1 MDTILRRKWVLH
13 WPNSVRKKKI
23 EQDRCMGEDML
34 LIDITNIMFRFTIL
48 SLQTIS
54 YVSVKTGSEGDS
66 NK

>member
-1 MDTILRRKWVLH
+1 
-13 WPNSVRKKKI
+13 
-23 EQDRCMGEDML
+23 ML
-34 LIDITNIMFRFTIL
+34 LKDNTNKMLRFAIL